1 MLYGCAVSVPMA
13 SSMDDS
19 NAKKYIIKPDRS
31 LIYLYRDECFGSENE
46 VYGGLFICT
55 CYAPRRTVKVLVKWA
70 LARGAVCVFRGS
82 AAASQSWSTHAPKK
96 WKPPEVGITAC
107 RVPSPA
113 DGKPL
118 SRGDPSLLLDLSG
131 QAPT

>member
-1 MLYGCAVSVPMA
+1 MNVLAAKMKYIAACLSVPAMLPGGQLRLGQAAGSGCAPLQGAGQMG
-13 SSMDDS
+13 
-19 NAKKYIIKPDRS
+19 P
-31 LIYLYRDECFGSENE
+31 G
-46 VYGGLFICT
+46 T
-55 CYAPRRTVKVLVKWA
+55 
-70 LARGAVCVFRGS
+70 GAVCVFRGS

-107 RVPSPA
+107 PVPSPA